1 MRLYFKQLINK
12 SIILGLIAIFL
23 ITIQSTVYADNL
35 QKEIEVI
42 EKLYKDGVLT
52 KEEFEKTKKILI
64 RNAEKKKRDQ
74 KKETDLKVKK
84 SDIKPS
90 DIRVNIESK
99 PNSKEFEKAEIIFK
113 DYKIYTFRP
122 GGIKVK
128 RISDGRQLLTIVD
141 NFKVKYY
148 NNSQNIINV
157 DYSEIKR
164 PALEKQTQH
173 RVDQAKKKVNQIFNV
188 LKKPGESL
196 KQYGEKVKKTLKTKD
211 IDHIK
216 FKKDLQSLIPKES
229 IKLKL
234 NIEGTTVLTAEGRY
248 VNHHDVF
255 FYQFLTTTYEPFHY
269 YIKLRKKPSIAL
281 NMNFFNKRVD
291 RAVRKAKERL
301 AKEHNITIQEIDRI
315 IEDRI
320 ARETDDAIN
329 RSVEDAVNES
339 VAAAIEESVGMAM
352 AEQLTL
358 AIEQATGEAIDR
370 ALTAELGAAIDA
382 EIARAVE
389 MGIDEAAV
397 TAGWEAYFEVIG
409 AGGTAEE
416 AAAAAYDACGSA
428 CDNY

>member
-12 SIILGLIAIFL
+12 SVILGLIAIFL

-42 EKLYKDGVLT
+42 EKLYKDGVLS
-52 KEEFEKTKKILI
+52 KEDFEKTKRILI
-64 RNAEKKKRDQ
+64 RNAEKKKKD
-74 KKETDLKVKK
+74 KKKAVELKVKK
-84 SDIKPS
+84 SDVNLS
-90 DIRVNIESK
+90 DFKVNVESK
-99 PNSKEFEKAEIIFK
+99 PNSKVFEKAEITFK

-128 RISDGRQLLTIVD
+128 RISDGKQLLTIVD

-164 PALEKQTQH
+164 PDLEKQKQH
-173 RVDQAKKKVNQIFNV
+173 RIEQAKKKTKQIFNV
-188 LKKPGESL
+188 LKNPGESL
-196 KQYGEKVKKTLKTKD
+196 KQYGEKVKKSIKTKD
-211 IDHIK
+211 VDHMK
-216 FKKDLQSLIPKES
+216 FKRDLKSLIPKES
-229 IKLKL
+229 IKLTL
-234 NIEGTTVLTAEGRY
+234 NIEGTTVLTADGRY

-255 FYQFLTTTYEPFHY
+255 FYQFLAATYDPFHY
-269 YIKLRKKPSIAL
+269 YIKLRKRPSIAL

-301 AKEHNITIQEIDRI
+301 AIEHNITVQEIDRI

-329 RSVEDAVNES
+329 QSVEDAVNES

-352 AEQLTL
+352 AESLTM

-382 EIARAVE
+382 EIARAVQ

-409 AGGTAEE
+409 AGGTPEQAS
-416 AAAAAYDACGSA
+416 AAAYDACGSA